1 MDKQI
6 EALIRE
12 SQRPPRAA
20 EVVVRLSNG
29 ERWSFDKDSQLFTP
43 DGRRVAFHEL
53 AALLVLRAVPYV
65 TYRGRWIKQTDSAES
80 WKQAAEEEPREGRC
94 EVDFLTDQIVR
105 VSRLYKE

>member
-29 ERWSFDKDSQLFTP
+29 ERWSFDEDSELFTP
-43 DGRRVAFHEL
+43 DGRRVPFHDL
-53 AALLVLRAVPYV
+53 HRVLVRRTVPYL
-65 TYRGRWIKQTDSAES
+65 TYRGRWFRQVEEIES
-80 WKQAAEEEPREGRC
+80 WKSDAHDRPLEGRC
-94 EVDFLTDQIVR
+94 EVDFMIDQIVR
-105 VSRLYKE
+105 VSRLYRD